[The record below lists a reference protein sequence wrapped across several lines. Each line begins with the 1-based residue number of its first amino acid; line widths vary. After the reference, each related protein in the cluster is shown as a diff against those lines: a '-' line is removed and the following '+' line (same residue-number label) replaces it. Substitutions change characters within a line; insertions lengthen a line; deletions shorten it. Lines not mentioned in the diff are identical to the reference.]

1 MKNPWVS
8 LWLSAANTA
17 ANTARG
23 FWMAEFHRQQK
34 AMQREWARALRPGP
48 KKTESP
54 EPRQK

>member
-34 AMQREWARALRPGP
+34 AMQREWARAVRTAP
-48 KKTESP
+48 KKFEAP
-54 EPRQK
+54 KHGEQ